1 MPGEVI
7 YKENELVNEMYFI
20 DEGIVELVKKDED
33 GAYDKFLLSNGDHF
47 GEMAI
52 LQHWRSDLDAYS
64 LIFSIV
70 EVFSRKD
77 YEALKKEYPDIEKRL
92 KIGLRTYKR
101 EDKNRIVEK
110 IKD

>member
-33 GAYDKFLLSNGDHF
+33 GAFDKFLLSNGDHF

-52 LQHWRSDLDAYS
+52 L
-64 LIFSIV
+64 
-70 EVFSRKD
+70 
-77 YEALKKEYPDIEKRL
+77 
-92 KIGLRTYKR
+92 
-101 EDKNRIVEK
+101 
-110 IKD
+110 